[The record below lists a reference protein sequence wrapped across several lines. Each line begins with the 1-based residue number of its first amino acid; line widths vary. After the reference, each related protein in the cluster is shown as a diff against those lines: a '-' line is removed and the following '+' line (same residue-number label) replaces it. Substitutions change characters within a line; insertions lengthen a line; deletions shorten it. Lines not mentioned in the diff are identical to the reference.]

1 MGPFLVV
8 PGGGVVPF
16 VLHSVLCSVLCRL
29 LCPAL
34 HGVPSAYVRAAV
46 NAAWGSWPEYDQG
59 AGVA

>member
-16 VLHSVLCSVLCRL
+16 VRHSVLCCVLCWVLRWV
-29 LCPAL
+29 L
-34 HGVPSAYVRAAV
+34 HGVPSAYARAAV
-46 NAAWGSWPEYDQG
+46 NAAWGSRPEYDQG